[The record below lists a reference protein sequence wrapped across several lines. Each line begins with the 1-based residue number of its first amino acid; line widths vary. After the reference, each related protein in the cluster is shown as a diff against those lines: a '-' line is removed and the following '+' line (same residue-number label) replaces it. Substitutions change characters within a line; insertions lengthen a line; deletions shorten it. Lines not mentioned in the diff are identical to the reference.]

1 MSLNNPGPRS
11 AGGGLLLEKP
21 PGISSNAALQ
31 RARRALARIKGGH
44 TGTLDPLATGLLP
57 LCLGGRRIITK
68 KILAAD
74 KTYEAVIRLGTATD
88 SGDAEGI
95 PTFHGDPAGAQER
108 LDAVLEGFL
117 GEIWQTPPMHSAI
130 KHKGRPLYEY
140 ARQGEH
146 IERSAR
152 QVRIH
157 ALTVFSSIMPD
168 IALRVVCS
176 KGTYIRSLAH
186 DLGVEL
192 GCGAHLVALRR
203 TRIAGLELADAVRLD
218 VLENADEIERW
229 SYVRG
234 ADLLV
239 SHLPAVFLPPV
250 GAKGILQGKVV
261 GLPDD
266 FVGTGEVRL
275 YDEHRQFLG
284 LGLAGDDGK
293 IVPKRMCSQAGVAL
307 NAALA

>member
-1 MSLNNPGPRS
+1 
-11 AGGGLLLEKP
+11 
-21 PGISSNAALQ
+21 
-31 RARRALARIKGGH
+31 
-44 TGTLDPLATGLLP
+44 LDPLATGLLP
-57 LCLGGRRIITK
+57 LCLGEATK
-68 KILAAD
+68 FAGGLLAAD

-186 DLGVEL
+186 DIGVKL